1 MWLLWCDKKQSCID
15 HSMFCVLDVGSTIAS
30 PTVIE
35 SNSGLGRCLACRTR
49 SSVLLL
55 FNQRLFQ
62 SVHLFSSGKHTS
74 TPVCADTTS
83 SILVLFMLRYIWNPT
98 PWRCRIAPRG
108 EVWTRY
114 RVGKNMGIWCI
125 LVLAVPP
132 CLPLVLP
139 VMPADLMVFQTRT
152 GRGLWMLQHIKKIPF
167 KKSITKTQT
176 KKHSPCKQ

>member
-1 MWLLWCDKKQSCID
+1 MRLLWCDKKQSCID

-62 SVHLFSSGKHTS
+62 SIHWFSSGKHTS

-98 PWRCRIAPRG
+98 PWQCRIAPRG
-108 EVWTRY
+108 EVWTKY
-114 RVGKNMGIWCI
+114 RVGKKYGNLVYSGNSRSSLSTSGPPSNASRFDGIPNQNRER
-125 LVLAVPP
+125 LVNA
-132 CLPLVLP
+132 
-139 VMPADLMVFQTRT
+139 AAY
-152 GRGLWMLQHIKKIPF
+152 
-167 KKSITKTQT
+167 
-176 KKHSPCKQ
+176 